1 MRFYDNIIE
10 KKVGEVRM
18 EKQSKNDSFACGG
31 GNAVPHASPHC
42 KLRYTVGA

>member
-10 KKVGEVRM
+10 KKVGEVRI
-18 EKQSKNDSFACGG
+18 EKQSTNDSFACGG

-42 KLRYTVGA
+42 KLHYTVGA